1 MANVF
6 NMILNVFNLLML
18 CRFHPERK
26 SLIAAEKKKIP
37 EIMKMKNENDMLD
50 VVDAPTGEQ
59 R

>member
-1 MANVF
+1 
-6 NMILNVFNLLML
+6 MILNVFNLLML

>member
-1 MANVF
+1 MF
-6 NMILNVFNLLML
+6 SIFLLL

-37 EIMKMKNENDMLD
+37 EIDENDMLD
-50 VVDAPTGEQ
+50 VVDAPTAEQ